1 MFTNLKLIFSQKK
14 YIFGYIA
21 LVLFFGALWWYFT
34 DIKLMFGNYGAVQA
48 SIDTA
53 ASIINIF
60 LFSLFIIAWIFR
72 SIMFGK
78 LSHKGDSTGFL
89 GGIIGVLI
97 SGSICCGSSLL
108 IPLGASVFANTL
120 AKQKNLTNSV
130 GFLKYF
136 CNKKISISRDFPY
149 SAIERD
155 PPAFSI
161 AAFAEA
167 EAASAVTVTLAVR
180 VPRPRTFKSF
190 PFSRITRRS

>member
-1 MFTNLKLIFSQKK
+1 MAHYAHWTSNTSLRGSNVSGSRLILFMFTNLKLIFSQKK

-120 AKQKNLTNSV
+120 AKYFPYGGLELKILGIIILLFGLYQLLKNLTT
-130 GFLKYF
+130 
-136 CNKKISISRDFPY
+136 CQAKKPH
-149 SAIERD
+149 
-155 PPAFSI
+155 
-161 AAFAEA
+161 
-167 EAASAVTVTLAVR
+167 
-180 VPRPRTFKSF
+180 
-190 PFSRITRRS
+190 